1 MTETEV
7 LVLSE
12 EDTKMVVEALESPP
26 KLNERFMSAAKH
38 YKESVDEY
46 CKE

>member
-12 EDTKMVVEALESPP
+12 EDTKVVVEALEATP

-38 YKESVDEY
+38 YKESVDE
-46 CKE
+46 